1 MFKQKY
7 INTELPVSLSI
18 KKRIIISLCSKNKRK
33 TTQKGGMGKKVVG
46 SYSLPVSKGR
56 TIKFLLLK
64 SLLLP

>member
-1 MFKQKY
+1 MFKQKH

-33 TTQKGGMGKKVVG
+33 KTQKGGMGKKVVG

-56 TIKFLLLK
+56 SIKFLLLK